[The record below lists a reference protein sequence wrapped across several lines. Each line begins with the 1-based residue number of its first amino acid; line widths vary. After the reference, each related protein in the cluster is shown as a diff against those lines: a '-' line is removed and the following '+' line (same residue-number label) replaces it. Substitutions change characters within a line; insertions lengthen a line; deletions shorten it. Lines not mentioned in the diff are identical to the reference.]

1 MGQKLHGEIVREQEM
16 LPPVAEDQLIAEEL
30 SADGKEHGHQ
40 VLAKAESKNK
50 QQAWN
55 KDRTQDLGD
64 NPRKTRQALRV
75 EVEQGF
81 CGSFVGKKRIVT
93 LRKFRAQCAS
103 SFHCLEEEWKD
114 CEELR
119 PKPEEKWSFVDRR
132 VRE

>member
-1 MGQKLHGEIVREQEM
+1 M

-30 SADGKEHGHQ
+30 AADDKEHGHQ

-55 KDRTQDLGD
+55 KDRTQHLGD

-81 CGSFVGKKRIVT
+81 CVSFVGKKKILT
-93 LRKFRAQCAS
+93 LRKFGAQYAA
-103 SFHCLEEEWKD
+103 SFHCLVEEWKD
-114 CEELR
+114 SEELR
-119 PKPEEKWSFVDRR
+119 PKPKEKWSFVDRR